1 MTKIEK
7 RVHDGMVEAVARI
20 FRKDVS
26 ELTPNTRFLEDLHA
40 KSINIV
46 ELIAVLQ
53 DQFQVEIPMM
63 KVRRQKTIGEAVQL
77 ITALLKG

>member
-1 MTKIEK
+1 MKK
-7 RVHDGMVEAVARI
+7 DVKKVHDAVVEAVARI

-26 ELTPNTRFLEDLHA
+26 ELTPGIRFLEDLHA

-53 DQFQVEIPMM
+53 DHFQIEIPMM
-63 KVRRQKTIGEAVQL
+63 KVRRQKTIGEAVEFIAGL
-77 ITALLKG
+77 VGG